1 MGVYYN
7 QGFLLISI
15 NWYDYGMVLYAII
28 YYIMSK
34 CYAKIYVWVIGEE
47 IWWNP
52 HKLGSS
58 SWKLLSAQIVVRRL
72 NHQIS
77 RGIKQRFHPALD
89 LVNCGYVKLHKFR
102 HTKLTQEQDCAQKL
116 HFNPLIS

>member
-1 MGVYYN
+1 MRVYYN

-28 YYIMSK
+28 YCIMSK
-34 CYAKIYVWVIGEE
+34 CYAKIYVWVIGKE

-52 HKLGSS
+52 HKPGSS
-58 SWKLLSAQIVVRRL
+58 SRKLLSAAQIVVRRL

-77 RGIKQRFHPALD
+77 RGIKQSFHPAHD
-89 LVNCGYVKLHKFR
+89 LVNLAMWNYTNSGTL
-102 HTKLTQEQDCAQKL
+102 
-116 HFNPLIS
+116 N